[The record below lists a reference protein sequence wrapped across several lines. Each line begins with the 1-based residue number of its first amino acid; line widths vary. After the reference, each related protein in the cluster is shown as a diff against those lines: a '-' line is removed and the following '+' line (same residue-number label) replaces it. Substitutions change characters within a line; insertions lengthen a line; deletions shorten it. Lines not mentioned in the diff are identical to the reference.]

1 MKISKSKLN
10 IALARKQW
18 NQRDLRDN
26 AIVSAQTILNLN
38 KGKSVMP
45 ATVGKIAA
53 ALGVDVTEII
63 EDEDQRTVNKIHHVS
78 DSISSIILICKTSS
92 IYP

>member
-1 MKISKSKLN
+1 MEVIGVKISKAKLN
-10 IALARKQW
+10 VALARKQW

-26 AIVSAQTILNLN
+26 AVVSAQTILNLN
-38 KGKSVMP
+38 KGKTVMP

-63 EDEDQRTVNKIHHVS
+63 EDER
-78 DSISSIILICKTSS
+78 
-92 IYP
+92 

>member
-38 KGKSVMP
+38 KGKSVMT

-63 EDEDQRTVNKIHHVS
+63 EDEG
-78 DSISSIILICKTSS
+78 
-92 IYP
+92 

>member
-1 MKISKSKLN
+1 MKISNAKLN
-10 IALARKQW
+10 VALARKQW

-26 AIVSAQTILNLN
+26 AVVSAQTILNLN
-38 KGKSVMP
+38 KGKTVMP

-63 EDEDQRTVNKIHHVS
+63 EDER
-78 DSISSIILICKTSS
+78 
-92 IYP
+92 

>member
-45 ATVGKIAA
+45 ATVGNIAA
-53 ALGVDVTEII
+53 RAGRGCD
-63 EDEDQRTVNKIHHVS
+63 RN
-78 DSISSIILICKTSS
+78 
-92 IYP
+92 Y

>member
-1 MKISKSKLN
+1 MKISKTKLN
-10 IALARKQW
+10 IALARKCW

-26 AIVSAQTILNLN
+26 AVVSSQTILNIN
-38 KGKSVMP
+38 NGKSVMP

-63 EDEDQRTVNKIHHVS
+63 EED
-78 DSISSIILICKTSS
+78 
-92 IYP
+92 

>member
-10 IALARKQW
+10 IALALKQW

-63 EDEDQRTVNKIHHVS
+63 EDEG
-78 DSISSIILICKTSS
+78 
-92 IYP
+92 

>member
-18 NQRDLRDN
+18 SQRDLRDN

-38 KGKSVMP
+38 KGKSVLP

-63 EDEDQRTVNKIHHVS
+63 EDEG
-78 DSISSIILICKTSS
+78 
-92 IYP
+92 

>member
-63 EDEDQRTVNKIHHVS
+63 EKED
-78 DSISSIILICKTSS
+78 
-92 IYP
+92 

>member
-1 MKISKSKLN
+1 MKTSKSKLN

-63 EDEDQRTVNKIHHVS
+63 EDEG
-78 DSISSIILICKTSS
+78 
-92 IYP
+92 

>member
-45 ATVGKIAA
+45 ATVGKIAT

-63 EDEDQRTVNKIHHVS
+63 EDED
-78 DSISSIILICKTSS
+78 
-92 IYP
+92 

>member
-63 EDEDQRTVNKIHHVS
+63 EDED
-78 DSISSIILICKTSS
+78 
-92 IYP
+92 

>member
-10 IALARKQW
+10 IVLARKQW

-63 EDEDQRTVNKIHHVS
+63 EDED
-78 DSISSIILICKTSS
+78 
-92 IYP
+92 

>member
-1 MKISKSKLN
+1 MKISKGKLN

-26 AIVSAQTILNLN
+26 AVVSAQTTVSIN
-38 KGKSVMP
+38 KGKDVMP
-45 ATVGKIAA
+45 ATVGKIAL

-63 EDEDQRTVNKIHHVS
+63 EQED
-78 DSISSIILICKTSS
+78 
-92 IYP
+92 

>member
-1 MKISKSKLN
+1 MKISKAKLN
-10 IALARKQW
+10 VALARKQW

-26 AIVSAQTILNLN
+26 AVVSAQTILNLN
-38 KGKSVMP
+38 KGKTVMP

-63 EDEDQRTVNKIHHVS
+63 EYER
-78 DSISSIILICKTSS
+78 
-92 IYP
+92 

>member
-38 KGKSVMP
+38 KEKSVMP

-63 EDEDQRTVNKIHHVS
+63 EDEG
-78 DSISSIILICKTSS
+78 
-92 IYP
+92 

>member
-1 MKISKSKLN
+1 MKISKNKLN
-10 IALARKQW
+10 VALARKQW

-26 AIVSAQTILNLN
+26 AVVSSQTILNIN
-38 KGKSVMP
+38 KEKEIMP

-63 EDEDQRTVNKIHHVS
+63 EDEG
-78 DSISSIILICKTSS
+78 
-92 IYP
+92 

>member
-1 MKISKSKLN
+1 MKISKAKLN
-10 IALARKQW
+10 VALARTQW

-26 AIVSAQTILNLN
+26 AVVSAQTILNLN
-38 KGKSVMP
+38 KGKTVMP

-63 EDEDQRTVNKIHHVS
+63 EDER
-78 DSISSIILICKTSS
+78 
-92 IYP
+92 

>member
-1 MKISKSKLN
+1 MKISKSKLEL
-10 IALARKQW
+10 ALARKFW

-26 AIVSAQTILNLN
+26 AIVSAQTILNIN

-53 ALGVDVTEII
+53 ALGVDVTDII
-63 EDEDQRTVNKIHHVS
+63 EEEV
-78 DSISSIILICKTSS
+78 
-92 IYP
+92 

>member
-26 AIVSAQTILNLN
+26 SVVSTQTILNVN
-38 KGKSVMP
+38 NGKSVLP

-63 EDEDQRTVNKIHHVS
+63 EEED
-78 DSISSIILICKTSS
+78 
-92 IYP
+92 

>member
-45 ATVGKIAA
+45 ATAGRIAA

-63 EDEDQRTVNKIHHVS
+63 EEET
-78 DSISSIILICKTSS
+78 
-92 IYP
+92 

>member
-1 MKISKSKLN
+1 MKISKAKLN
-10 IALARKQW
+10 VALARKQW

-26 AIVSAQTILNLN
+26 AVVSAQTILNLN
-38 KGKSVMP
+38 KGKTVMP

-63 EDEDQRTVNKIHHVS
+63 EDER
-78 DSISSIILICKTSS
+78 
-92 IYP
+92 

>member
-10 IALARKQW
+10 ITLARKQW

-63 EDEDQRTVNKIHHVS
+63 EDEG
-78 DSISSIILICKTSS
+78 
-92 IYP
+92 